1 MRIVDIVFV
10 IAGVGA
16 VYGGFTLFANP
27 PVGEVDA
34 ETSQPSLPLVETARV
49 GVADDVASIRQT
61 ALLRPAAEVIVTAEG
76 SGRVAEVNPEFELG
90 GQLSEGDVIFRIETA
105 RLDTEV
111 ARAKADVT
119 AAEAEV
125 TRLAQDEARVSKLVD
140 RNVSTTSTFDTVKA
154 NLAAAEARRD
164 LAQAGLDAAQLALE
178 DATVV
183 APFDAVVASEALSLG
198 QFLQPGTEVGRLVSA
213 TAAELVVR
221 LNTEQLKQVRNGEG
235 LVGREVTVRATDG
248 SDAEK
253 TGTVERVALTA
264 ETATQTTGV
273 LVSVADPFAMEGGVL
288 RLNTLLEVEI
298 PFAGEPERLLS
309 VPVAAI
315 QTGDRIWAVRDG
327 VLRPAA
333 AQIERRTGDFAII
346 SSDDLTQGD
355 VVLLTR
361 LPDAVDGLRVR
372 VAEDESDDG
381 AYEQAAVSP

>member
-1 MRIVDIVFV
+1 MRVLDIVFI
-10 IAGVGA
+10 IAGAGA
-16 VYGGFTLFANP
+16 VFGGYTLFANP
-27 PVGEVDA
+27 PMGEEAA
-34 ETSQPSLPLVETARV
+34 EASQPSLPLVETARV
-49 GVADDVASIRQT
+49 GVADEVASIRQT
-61 ALLRPAAEVIVTAEG
+61 ALLRPAAEVVVTAEG
-76 SGRVAEVNPEFELG
+76 AGRVAEINPEFELG
-90 GQLSEGDVIFRIETA
+90 GQLSAGDVIFRIDTS
-105 RLDTEV
+105 RLETEV
-111 ARAKADVT
+111 ARAEADVT

-125 TRLAQDEARVSKLVD
+125 TRLAQDEARISELVD
-140 RNVSTTSTFDTVKA
+140 RNVSTDSTLDTAQA

-164 LAQAGLDAAQLALE
+164 LAQAGLDAAKLDLE

-221 LNTEQLKQVRNGEG
+221 LNADQLKQVRNGEG

-248 SDAEK
+248 SGAEK

-273 LVSVADPFAMEGGVL
+273 LVSVADPFAADGGIL
-288 RLNTLLEVEI
+288 RLNTLLEVEV

-309 VPVAAI
+309 IPVAAI
-315 QTGDRIWAVRDG
+315 QTGDRIWAIRDG
-327 VLRPAA
+327 VLRPAT
-333 AQIERRTGDFAII
+333 AQIERRIGEFATI
-346 SSDDLTQGD
+346 SSDDLVQGD

-372 VAEDESDDG
+372 IAEDAEHR
-381 AYEQAAVSP
+381 QAAVSQ